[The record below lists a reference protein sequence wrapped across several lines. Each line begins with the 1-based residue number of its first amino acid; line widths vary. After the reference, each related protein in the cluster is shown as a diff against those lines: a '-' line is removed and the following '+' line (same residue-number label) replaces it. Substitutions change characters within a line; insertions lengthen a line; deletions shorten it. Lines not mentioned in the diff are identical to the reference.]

1 MFLPLFPVCTE
12 VGIRFVGSA
21 DCLKA
26 GIDRCG
32 DELHV
37 QLPRASQP
45 SLLLDNSHPH
55 PLLVI
60 TLTNGAMELP
70 DHTKLIGP

>member
-1 MFLPLFPVCTE
+1 MFFRLFLPCAE

-26 GIDRCG
+26 GIDRYG

-37 QLPRASQP
+37 QLPRA
-45 SLLLDNSHPH
+45 N
-55 PLLVI
+55 
-60 TLTNGAMELP
+60 
-70 DHTKLIGP
+70 